1 MPKKIIT
8 RDKNGAWLRTSTP
21 LPAEV
26 AQKKSLS
33 KGVASLT
40 KSPEKTAKKT
50 TKPVEKANKE

>member
-8 RDKNGAWLRTSTP
+8 RDKNGAWSRTSTP

-26 AQKKSLS
+26 AQKKSAS
-33 KGVASLT
+33 KGVASLIKPT
-40 KSPEKTAKKT
+40 EKAAKKT